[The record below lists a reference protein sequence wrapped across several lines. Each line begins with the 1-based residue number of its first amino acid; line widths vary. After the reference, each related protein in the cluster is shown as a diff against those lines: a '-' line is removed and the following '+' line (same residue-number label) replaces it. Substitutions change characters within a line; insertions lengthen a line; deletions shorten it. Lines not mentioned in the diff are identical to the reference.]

1 MVIFEEKTP
10 SPVRPKTKKQK
21 KTQQQQQKQKQRNKL
36 LPNPNFHAPLKIKWF
51 APNTISYILQPARR
65 HQTHL
70 LIYNLENKVIHSSLD
85 LQVDFVHIEPN
96 CTDHE
101 SLHN

>member
-1 MVIFEEKTP
+1 MP
-10 SPVRPKTKKQK
+10 PPR
-21 KTQQQQQKQKQRNKL
+21 
-36 LPNPNFHAPLKIKWF
+36 KIKWC

-70 LIYNLENKVIHSSLD
+70 LIYIINLENKVIHSSLD

-96 CTDHE
+96 CKDYKIK
-101 SLHN
+101 